1 MDCIGFCTNTSFFG
15 NVLENGKDNR
25 LKKEDDG
32 NKSSDSTISPTGVKT
47 T

>member
-1 MDCIGFCTNTSFFG
+1 MDCNRFCANITLFG

-32 NKSSDSTISPTGVKT
+32 NKSSDSTSSPTGVKT